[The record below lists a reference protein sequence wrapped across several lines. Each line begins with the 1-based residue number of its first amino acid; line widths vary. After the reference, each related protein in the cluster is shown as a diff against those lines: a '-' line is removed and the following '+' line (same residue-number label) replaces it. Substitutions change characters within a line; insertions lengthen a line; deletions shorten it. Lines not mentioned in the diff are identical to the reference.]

1 MVRVNMLIENNP
13 KWHKHS
19 SFTGESINQLVA
31 PFNICSGNFTR
42 ISKFLCTNHTSKQCS
57 TTLKKVDEGILS
69 DLTVQPYAPIEL
81 KRPASSVNL
90 HNSFSEQAE

>member
-19 SFTGESINQLVA
+19 SFTGDSINQLVA

-42 ISKFLCTNHTSKQCS
+42 ISKFLLLITPQSNAVQHRKR
-57 TTLKKVDEGILS
+57 VDEGI
-69 DLTVQPYAPIEL
+69 
-81 KRPASSVNL
+81 
-90 HNSFSEQAE
+90 